1 VQPNPD
7 AHVERQVLM
16 IDRLRQ
22 NWLPDDSEGPPSAN
36 DVVEIPLL
44 LPGWQMDAL
53 ESAAH
58 DRGLTAA
65 EMVRQLLRSFI
76 LELPRTMGCTPR
88 PAGRTEAALERPAV

>member
-1 VQPNPD
+1 
-7 AHVERQVLM
+7 M

-22 NWLPDDSEGPPSAN
+22 DWLPDDSGGLPSAN

-44 LPGWQMDAL
+44 LPGWQMEAL

-65 EMVRQLLRSFI
+65 EMVRQLLRAFI
-76 LELPRTMGCTPR
+76 GEVHKTMGCTRR
-88 PAGRTEAALERPAV
+88 PAGRTDAALDRPAV

>member
-1 VQPNPD
+1 
-7 AHVERQVLM
+7 M

-22 NWLPDDSEGPPSAN
+22 NWLPADSEGPPPAN

-65 EMVRQLLRSFI
+65 EMVRQLLRAFI
-76 LELPRTMGCTPR
+76 VEMPKTLGCTPR